1 MRLKKAKLERA
12 TWLGGRL
19 VGVWLFGA
27 VTFGCNTFDDPPE
40 RSGLGQGNPMLP
52 TVTPAPNAPISMT
65 TPPPA
70 TTTSG
75 VLDLTS
81 ETSSSSVTASSTDGV
96 ALETTETIETTETTS
111 DAPTLD
117 AAPKD
122 ESDAGADAGGIR
134 EDSGVTQTTAAEGGG
149 VDAAL

>member
-1 MRLKKAKLERA
+1 MRLKKAILERA

-27 VTFGCNTFDDPPE
+27 VTFGCNTFDDPPD

-81 ETSSSSVTASSTDGV
+81 ETISSSVTASSTDGV
-96 ALETTETIETTETTS
+96 ALETTETTS